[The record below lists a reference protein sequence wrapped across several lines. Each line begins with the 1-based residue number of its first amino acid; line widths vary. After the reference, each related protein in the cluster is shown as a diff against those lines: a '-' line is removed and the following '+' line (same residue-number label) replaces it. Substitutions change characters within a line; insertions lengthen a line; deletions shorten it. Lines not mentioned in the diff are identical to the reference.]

1 MVAAARSRP
10 SAVAGFVLL
19 EAIVGLALIAMV
31 AAAAMLAFGMAADRS
46 ARAGDR
52 LRAVLAADAI
62 LARVGL
68 DLPLRPQ
75 RTGGTLGDGAAW
87 TLEIR
92 PFTGDEADGGGDD
105 ARPGSTAAPRGLP
118 LERLFV
124 VDVRVTPA
132 GWRAAPVELATLRLR
147 EPPP

>member
-1 MVAAARSRP
+1 MAAPRTKH
-10 SAVAGFVLL
+10 AGFVLL
-19 EAIVGLALIAMV
+19 EAVVGLALIAMV
-31 AAAAMLAFGMAADRS
+31 AAAAFVAFAQAGERS

-75 RTGGTLGDGAAW
+75 ETGGTLGDGARW
-87 TLEIR
+87 TLAVR
-92 PFTGDEADGGGDD
+92 PFTGDGEAAD
-105 ARPGSTAAPRGLP
+105 ALP
-118 LERLFV
+118 LQELYALLV
-124 VDVRVTPA
+124 TVTPQN
-132 GWRAAPVELATLRLR
+132 GAPVSLSTLRLR